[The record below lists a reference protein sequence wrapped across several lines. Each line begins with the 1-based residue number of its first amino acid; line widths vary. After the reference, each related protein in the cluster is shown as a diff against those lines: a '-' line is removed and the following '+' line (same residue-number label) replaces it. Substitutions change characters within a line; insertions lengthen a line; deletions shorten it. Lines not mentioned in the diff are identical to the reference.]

1 MEDFLTNA
9 NSPDFMQKVLDGKV
23 NITKIRE
30 SIVGKADLIQHFDK
44 KWASMVSEGNRNETV
59 YDFRIADGLN
69 EEQFKEAVDII
80 QEVKTNK
87 RGTQDLFRSA
97 KMKYFT
103 WANEESIRTMV
114 TNAAKNLNIP
124 MNSQYNK
131 DYVQNTIDYLMAKIP
146 DKSFIQN
153 FEKIGN
159 YDQEMYK
166 QYQMNKRQ
174 QANFEHADKTKLSSY
189 SNYTHATALV
199 EQNFS
204 GTDYMDVPHAK
215 PESYTDQS
223 NLGAYGYINGD
234 QKTYKFYS
242 LEELAKHKT
251 NETGT
256 NMTKFTA
263 WSQKDFKN
271 KGKKGKTFDL
281 SDNSKNPFNKS
292 DGTPFNTVSYKR
304 NQLQT
309 QIPESNYASFNTPG
323 KGKTIRQNYSG
334 TAVGF
339 YTQGE
344 GEEAEE
350 VEYVIPIQL
359 EDKGEFIMKDGVVN
373 RGAVANI
380 RNQGYGSDKPTQS
393 NAKPLENE

>member
-1 MEDFLTNA
+1 KKELQLT
-9 NSPDFMQKVLDGKV
+9 D
-23 NITKIRE
+23 
-30 SIVGKADLIQHFDK
+30 
-44 KWASMVSEGNRNETV
+44 
-59 YDFRIADGLN
+59 
-69 EEQFKEAVDII
+69 
-80 QEVKTNK
+80 
-87 RGTQDLFRSA
+87 
-97 KMKYFT
+97 
-103 WANEESIRTMV
+103 
-114 TNAAKNLNIP
+114 
-124 MNSQYNK
+124 
-131 DYVQNTIDYLMAKIP
+131 
-146 DKSFIQN
+146 
-153 FEKIGN
+153 
-159 YDQEMYK
+159 
-166 QYQMNKRQ
+166 
-174 QANFEHADKTKLSSY
+174 Y

-199 EQNFS
+199 KQNFS

-234 QKTYKFYS
+234 PKTYKFYS

-281 SDNSKNPFNKS
+281 SDNSKNPFNQS

-309 QIPESNYASFNTPG
+309 KIPESNYASFNTPG
-323 KGKTIRQNYSG
+323 KGKTIHQNYSG
-334 TAVGF
+334 TAVGY

-344 GEEAEE
+344 GEDAEE
-350 VEYVIPIQL
+350 IEYVIPIQL
-359 EDKGEFIMKDGVVN
+359 EDKGEFIIKDGVVN

-393 NAKPLENE
+393 NAKRLEN